1 MTSVR
6 GTAPLGAVIAMQT
19 KRALA
24 LVFTPVPQWAR
35 RWLVAPKHVAW
46 RRQKAAAGASVE
58 FPRDIRAGPS
68 QTSRREFPAP
78 KQSASTR
85 AANFFAARVLFP
97 FVRDASDHTVPRI
110 SPAARWPAPKS
121 LPSLPPPAKAAAR
134 LRRQSK
140 PETKPASPQPFRQPA
155 ARAPTFL

>member
-1 MTSVR
+1 
-6 GTAPLGAVIAMQT
+6 MQT

-35 RWLVAPKHVAW
+35 RWRVAPKHAASLPP
-46 RRQKAAAGASVE
+46 KAAAGASVE

-78 KQSASTR
+78 KQSASTH
-85 AANFFAARVLFP
+85 AANFFAARVLSP

-110 SPAARWPAPKS
+110 SPAARWQAPES
-121 LPSLPPPAKAAAR
+121 HLSRPPRAKAAAR

-140 PETKPASPQPFRQPA
+140 PETKPAPPLPFRRPA
-155 ARAPTFL
+155 AHVPSFP